1 MLQHLQQDP
10 LHAWAARIKYRNIPV
25 FSQTVQEIA
34 QLTASD
40 KSSAFDLAHVVLQDA
55 ALTARVLQA
64 ANSFTANPNRYP
76 INNVSR
82 AVLMLG
88 FGAMR
93 RISLSVALLDAFLR
107 GAHRQHIERELA
119 RCFHAA
125 TQAWAFAR
133 HRQDPDPEE
142 VFVAALLSSIGVIA
156 FWISDD
162 ATTFDLDSE
171 LGKPG
176 VDKVRAEREIVGFE
190 LKQLTAKLNREWRV
204 SGLLDSSLNGE
215 DTNPRAQYLEYGYE
229 IADAVQEGWH
239 SEGFAA
245 LCGRLAEA
253 MDLKSTTLVA
263 MIHEN
268 AREAARLTTSYEAT
282 AVSELIPVPR

>member
-1 MLQHLQQDP
+1 MLQNQQQDP

-40 KSSAFDLAHVVLQDA
+40 KSSAFDLAHVVLQDP
-55 ALTARVLQA
+55 ALSARVLQA
-64 ANSFTANPNRYP
+64 ANSVAANPNRYP
-76 INNVSR
+76 INSVSR

-88 FGAMR
+88 FGTMR

-142 VFVAALLSSIGVIA
+142 IFVAALLHSIGEIA

-162 ATTFDLDSE
+162 AATFELDGA
-171 LGKPG
+171 LRRPG
-176 VDKVRAEREIVGFE
+176 VDKARAEREVVGFE

-204 SGLLDSSLNGE
+204 SGLLDSSLDGE
-215 DTNPRAQYLEYGYE
+215 DPRARYIEYGYQ
-229 IADAVQEGWH
+229 IADAALQGWQ

-253 MDLKSTTLVA
+253 LDMKSATLVA
-263 MIHEN
+263 MVHEN
-268 AREAARLTTSYEAT
+268 AREAVRLTASYEAT
-282 AVSELIPVPR
+282 AVSELIPLPH

>member
-1 MLQHLQQDP
+1 MLQNLQQDP

-40 KSSAFDLAHVVLQDA
+40 KSSAFDLTHVVLQDP
-55 ALTARVLQA
+55 ALNARVLNA
-64 ANSFTANPNRYP
+64 ANSFASNPNRYP
-76 INNVSR
+76 INSVSR

-88 FGAMR
+88 FGIMR

-107 GAHRQHIERELA
+107 GAHRQHVERELA

-133 HRQDPDPEE
+133 HCQDPDPEE
-142 VFVAALLSSIGVIA
+142 VFVAALLQSIGEIA

-162 ATTFDLDSE
+162 AATFDLDAALS
-171 LGKPG
+171 KPD
-176 VDKVRAEREIVGFE
+176 VDKARAEREIVGFE
-190 LKQLTAKLNREWRV
+190 LKQLTAKLNQEWRV
-204 SGLLDSSLNGE
+204 SGLLDSSLSGE
-215 DTNPRAQYLEYGYE
+215 DPRARFIQYGYE
-229 IADAVQEGWH
+229 IADAAPEGWR
-239 SEGFAA
+239 SEAFSA

-253 MDLKSTTLVA
+253 LDIKATTLVA

-268 AREAARLTTSYEAT
+268 AREAARITASYDAI
-282 AVSELIPVPR
+282 AVSELIPLPH

>member
-1 MLQHLQQDP
+1 MLQTLREDP
-10 LHAWAARIKYRNIPV
+10 LQAWAARIKYRNIPV

-40 KSSAFDLAHVVLQDA
+40 KSSAFDLAHVVLRDA
-55 ALTARVLQA
+55 TLAARVLQA
-64 ANSFTANPNRYP
+64 ANSFAANPNRYP
-76 INNVSR
+76 INSVSR

-88 FGAMR
+88 FSAMR

-107 GAHRQHIERELA
+107 GAHQQHIERELA

-142 VFVAALLSSIGVIA
+142 VFVAALVRRIGEIA
-156 FWISDD
+156 FWMSDD
-162 ATTFDLDSE
+162 STTFDLDHA

-176 VDKVRAEREIVGFE
+176 VDRASAEREIVGFE
-190 LKQLTAKLNREWRV
+190 LKQLTARLNQEWRV
-204 SGLLDSSLNGE
+204 SGLLDDGLST
-215 DTNPRAQYLEYGYE
+215 DDPRARYIEYGYQ
-229 IADAVQEGWH
+229 IADAALEGWDT
-239 SEGFAA
+239 EGFAA

-253 MDLKSTTLVA
+253 LDMKSATLLA
-263 MIHEN
+263 LIHEN
-268 AREAARLTTSYEAT
+268 AREAARLTASYEAT
-282 AVSELIPVPR
+282 GVSVLIPLPR